1 MDPSISHSVF
11 EAETEDLMG
20 SSFNII
26 MLEESIRASLKP
38 QVTCLFCFF
47 FSAFLSQLGGTVGFY
62 YILLFQQGSHELC
75 AATDRDFC
83 YVLKKISPF
92 FVLIFCLCLYC

>member
-38 QVTCLFCFF
+38 QVTCLFFF
-47 FSAFLSQLGGTVGFY
+47 FFQLY
-62 YILLFQQGSHELC
+62 
-75 AATDRDFC
+75 
-83 YVLKKISPF
+83 
-92 FVLIFCLCLYC
+92 

>member
-1 MDPSISHSVF
+1 MDPSRSHSVF

-20 SSFNII
+20 SSFNTN

-38 QVTCLFCFF
+38 WVICLF

-62 YILLFQQGSHELC
+62 YILLFQQAFHE
-75 AATDRDFC
+75 
-83 YVLKKISPF
+83 
-92 FVLIFCLCLYC
+92 